1 MQYTVAMLV
10 VLLLSIPMVITGQ
23 QTPKPW
29 LREKERARYET
40 LRSSGLE
47 ALYNLDYEKARQN
60 FKQIAQLYPHHPAGP
75 KLLAASLWIKTLYQS
90 RRLQTSLYNSETFYA
105 EGEDKVDPK
114 IVEEFR
120 TLTRDAKRLSEA
132 RLRQYPR
139 DIEALDFLAATAG
152 LRASF
157 LEAVERK
164 HFAALREGSEAVD
177 RHKDVLKLDP
187 TYIDAELT
195 IGIYE
200 YVIGSLPLPIRLLV
214 GITGARGSKKRGLE
228 RLERVVKEGRWTRD
242 DAKSALLL
250 LYTRE
255 GRYRDIV
262 PIARELGSKYPRNYI
277 FRLEEAKALI
287 AVAEEE
293 RKANNPAAAAQ
304 AEKEAL
310 KTFEDLLNDRAL
322 RDTVGRALDL
332 IHFKFGEVLMTAGYA
347 DRAAKEFMT
356 ATQAAH
362 ADPGMVTMAHL
373 YAARAF
379 DVAGKRNEAL
389 AQYQKVLDRPN
400 VYAAHDQAKR
410 GLREPYRQESARNVG
425 G

>member
-1 MQYTVAMLV
+1 MKYTVAMLV
-10 VLLLSIPMVITGQ
+10 VLLGIPIVITG

-29 LREKERARYET
+29 LSEKDRARYES

-60 FKQIAQLYPHHPAGP
+60 FKQIAELYPHHPAGP
-75 KLLAASLWIKTLYQS
+75 KLLAAGVWIKTLYQS

-120 TLTRDAKRLSEA
+120 NLTRDAKRLSEA
-132 RLRQYPR
+132 RLKQYPG

-187 TYIDAELT
+187 NYVDAELT

-200 YVIGSLPLPIRLLV
+200 YVIGSLPLPVRLLV

-228 RLERVVKEGRWTRD
+228 RLERVAKEGRWAQD

-255 GRYRDIV
+255 GRFRDIV
-262 PIARELGSKYPRNYI
+262 PIARELGAKYPRNYI

-293 RKANNPAAAAQ
+293 RKANNLTAAAQ

-310 KTFEDLLNDRAL
+310 KTFEDLLSDRAL

-332 IHFKFGEVLMTAGYA
+332 VHFKFGEVLMTAGHA

-356 ATQAAH
+356 ATRAEH

-373 YAARAF
+373 YAARAY
-379 DVAGKRNEAL
+379 DVAGKRDEAV

-410 GLREPYRQESARNVG
+410 GLREPYTQESARNVG
-425 G
+425 GQ

>member
-1 MQYTVAMLV
+1 MKYTVVMLV
-10 VLLLSIPMVITGQ
+10 VLLGIPMVVTGQ

-29 LREKERARYET
+29 LSEKERARYET
-40 LRSSGLE
+40 LRRSGLE

-60 FKQIAQLYPHHPAGP
+60 FKQIAQLYPHHPAGS
-75 KLLAASLWIKTLYQS
+75 KLLAASVWIKTLYQS

-105 EGEDKVDPK
+105 DGEDKVDPK

-120 TLTRDAKRLSEA
+120 TLTRDAKRLTEA
-132 RLRQYPR
+132 RLKQYPR

-187 TYIDAELT
+187 NYVDAELT

-200 YVIGSLPLPIRLLV
+200 YVIGSLPLPVRILV

-228 RLERVVKEGRWTRD
+228 RLERVAKEGRWTRD

-262 PIARELGSKYPRNYI
+262 PIARELGAKYPRNYI

-287 AVAEEE
+287 SVAEEE
-293 RKANNPAAAAQ
+293 RKAKNPVAAAQ
-304 AEKEAL
+304 AEKDAL
-310 KTFEDLLNDRAL
+310 KTFEDLLSDPAL
-322 RDTVGRALDL
+322 RDTIGRALDL

-356 ATQAAH
+356 ATQAEH

-373 YAARAF
+373 YAARAY